1 MRKKKLRF
9 PEKFVF
15 LTPSEYRSLSDEGR
29 LRYIA
34 AIARQLQQIRAVA
47 DASGENLAEPPDVSG
62 EEIRPAKKRRLP
74 KRTRS
79 AS

>member
-1 MRKKKLRF
+1 MKRKKLRF
-9 PEKFVF
+9 PPKFVF
-15 LTPSEYRSLSDEGR
+15 LTPSEYRSLSDAGR

-34 AIARQLQQIRAVA
+34 AIARQLQKIRAVVE
-47 DASGENLAEPPDVSG
+47 ASGKSGAEAPDVPG
-62 EEIRPAKKRRLP
+62 DEIRPGKNKRIQ